1 MKLFDLIKVWEPTF
15 EAKKAKVHLARYN
28 GNERPLDVFLEGQF
42 DEWQRWQSK
51 RNFQREFVVS
61 LISAGSPTRW
71 LYAGLFRSFDCVEEA
86 DPKPHFYYTLE
97 RVSSC
102 EEWVGRLFLE
112 SRYTERHSYPLG
124 ETLAEDLTVTELLA
138 ERLSISDFPGF
149 KAVNLTKAQL
159 DTVVRQQTAAWH
171 AALSSVKG
179 IYVITDT
186 TTGRLYVGKA
196 SGADGIWGRWCAYA
210 ANGHGGNVAL
220 RKEFGI
226 ESPQERR
233 HALRFAVLE
242 IADLSATED
251 DLCERESH
259 WKSVLLSRE
268 HGYNRN

>member
-1 MKLFDLIKVWEPTF
+1 MRLFDLLRAWEPTF
-15 EAKKAKVHLARYN
+15 DAKKAKVHLARYN
-28 GNERPLDVFLEGQF
+28 GNERPLDVFLEGRF
-42 DEWQRWQSK
+42 DEWQRWQTK

-61 LISAGSPTRW
+61 LVNTGAPTRW
-71 LYAGLFRSFDCVEEA
+71 LYAGLFRSLDHVEEA

-102 EEWVGRLFLE
+102 EAWVGRLYLQ
-112 SRYTERHSYPLG
+112 SLYTERHSYPRG
-124 ETLAEDLTVTELLA
+124 ETLAEDLAMMELLA

-149 KAVNLTKAQL
+149 KAVSLTKAQL
-159 DTVVRQQTAAWH
+159 DTVVRQQTAAWR

-186 TTGRLYVGKA
+186 ATGCLYVGKA

-210 ANGHGGNVAL
+210 ANSHGGNVAL
-220 RKEFGI
+220 RKEFGL
-226 ESPQERR
+226 QATDERR
-233 HALRFAVLE
+233 HALRFAILE

-251 DLCERESH
+251 DICQRESH
-259 WKSVLLSRE
+259 WKAVLLSRE

>member
-1 MKLFDLIKVWEPTF
+1 MRLFEVLQTLEPTF
-15 EAKKAKVHLARYN
+15 APSRAKVHLARYN
-28 GNERPLDVFLEGQF
+28 GNERPLDVFLEGEF
-42 DEWQRWQSK
+42 DWWQRWQTR

-61 LISAGSPTRW
+61 MVNAGSPTRW
-71 LYAGLFRSFDCVEEA
+71 LYAGLFRSLGYVQET
-86 DPKPHFYYTLE
+86 DPKTHYFYDLE
-97 RVSSC
+97 RVASC
-102 EEWVGRLFLE
+102 EAWVGRLFLT
-112 SRYTERHSYPLG
+112 SRYTERHSYPRG
-124 ETLAEDLTVTELLA
+124 ETLAEDLEVSELLP

-159 DTVVRQQTAAWH
+159 DIVVRTRSAAWL

-186 TTGRLYVGKA
+186 QTGQLYVGKA

-210 ANGHGGNVAL
+210 ATGHGGNVAL

-226 ESPQERR
+226 EATDERR

-251 DLCERESH
+251 DINKRESH
-259 WKSVLLSRE
+259 WKSVLLSRG